1 MRMKMKSATTPLIL
15 AMLLSASLATSW
27 IGASEATAQSI
38 PNTLGW
44 NQLANTQMRSVCPS
58 ILSGSCQ
65 NVTAA
70 WSSGAFDTKRN
81 RLIIFGGGHTDY
93 VGNELYSLNLSNLTI
108 NRLTDPGQPFA
119 TACQAAIAGGT
130 QPNSR
135 HTYDGLVYIAAQDQ
149 LFVFGGSLA
158 CGSGTFGT
166 DTWTYNFASSS
177 WQQRTPAGPTPA
189 ANPGAVAS
197 YDPVTQLVFLQDRR
211 QLFSFNSATNTYTAL
226 SGDNCCDIRNYSQ
239 TSVIDPKRRMMVI
252 IGQGDAYIYDISG
265 TGSYQQQNLVTTGG
279 AAIVNQDYP
288 GLAYDPVT
296 DRIVAW
302 IGGNI
307 VYSLNL
313 DTRAWTSVTYAG
325 GPSAMPNGTFK
336 RWTYSAASGV
346 FVVLNSVDTNA
357 STFRLSSGVAD
368 STAPSIPT
376 GAAAVPVSS
385 TQIDLSWSAATDN
398 VSVAGYR
405 VYRGGTLLGTTATP
419 NYSSTGLTP
428 STSYSFTVSAYD
440 GAGNDSAQSTA
451 VSAST
456 LTASTSSGDFQ
467 TRCSAAG
474 VLVCMGWD
482 SASDVVPA
490 TWPNSGIYPGDD
502 GQFHGGFDTN
512 TKASGVGSLR
522 LDVLSKSSSN
532 GPGDWR
538 QLFGQDFGQN
548 STFYVQFRQ
557 RFSPEML
564 NINWYGLMGTTWK
577 QNIIYNMGAPSC
589 VDFSLVTA
597 QSYNEGIPI
606 MYTEC
611 GARGLWTN
619 NGIPP
624 YLLQQGDYNCP
635 YGSVSSTVDCFHYV
649 PNEWL
654 TFYYRVS
661 IGTWGSA
668 NSTIEAWVGREG
680 QPLKKWVSM
689 PNFKILNSGT
699 AIPFNAISL
708 NAYMTAKDTSVAHAT
723 ASTWFDELI
732 ISRQPI
738 VAPGGGGTIN
748 PPPAAPT
755 NLRVQ

>member
-1 MRMKMKSATTPLIL
+1 MNTRKLITKSLTLAIWLGAIL
-15 AMLLSASLATSW
+15 ASPWAITDD
-27 IGASEATAQSI
+27 ATAQSI

-44 NQLANTQMRSVCPS
+44 SQIANSNIRSVCPT

-81 RLIIFGGGHTDY
+81 RLIVFGGGHTDY
-93 VGNELYSLNLSNLTI
+93 VGNELYSVDLSTLKV

-119 TACQAAIAGGT
+119 TTCQAAIANGT

-135 HTYDGLVYIAAQDQ
+135 HTYDGLAYIAAQDQ

-158 CGSGTFGT
+158 CGSGAFGT

-177 WQQRTPAGPTPA
+177 WQQRTPVGPTPA
-189 ANPGAVAS
+189 DNPGVVAS
-197 YDPVTQLVFLQDRR
+197 YDPVTQLVFLHDRR
-211 QLFSFNSATNTYTAL
+211 RLFSFNSSTNTYTAL

-239 TSVIDPKRRMMVI
+239 TSVIDPKRRKMVM

-265 TGSYQQQNLVTTGG
+265 TGNYQQQNLVTTGG
-279 AAIVNQDYP
+279 AAVINKEYP

-302 IGGNI
+302 IGGDT

-313 DTRAWTSVTYAG
+313 DTRVWSSVTYPG
-325 GPSAMPNGTFK
+325 GPAAMPNGTFK
-336 RWTYSAASGV
+336 RWAYSAAAGV
-346 FVVLNSVDTNA
+346 FVVENSVDSNA
-357 STFRLSSGVAD
+357 YVFRLSSGVAD
-368 STAPSIPT
+368 ATAPSVPSSLT
-376 GAAAVPVSS
+376 ASPVSS
-385 TQIDLSWSAATDN
+385 TQIDLTWPAATDN
-398 VSVAGYR
+398 VGVAGYR
-405 VYRGGTLLGTTATP
+405 IYRSGTLLGTSATTS
-419 NYSSTGLTP
+419 YSSTGLTP
-428 STSYSFTVSAYD
+428 STSYSYSITAYD
-440 GAGNDSAQSTA
+440 LAGNESAQSTA
-451 VSAST
+451 ASAST
-456 LTASTSSGDFQ
+456 LAASSISGDFQ

-502 GQFHGGFDTN
+502 GQFHGAFDTT
-512 TKASGVGSLR
+512 TKASGAGSLR
-522 LDVLSKSSSN
+522 LDVLSHSSSN

-538 QLFGQDFGQN
+538 QLFGQNFGPN
-548 STFYVQFRQ
+548 STFYIQFRQ
-557 RFSPEML
+557 RFSPEMI
-564 NINWYGLMGTTWK
+564 NINWYGLMGTSWK
-577 QNIIYNMGAPSC
+577 QNIIYNMGGPSC

-597 QSYNEGIPI
+597 QYYNAGLPI

-619 NGIPP
+619 NGVPP

-635 YGSVSSTVDCFHYV
+635 YGGESSTVNCFHYV

-668 NSTIEAWVGREG
+668 NSTIEVWVGREG
-680 QPLKKWVSM
+680 QPLKKWIYM
-689 PNFKILNSGT
+689 PNFKITNSGN
-699 AIPFNAISL
+699 ALPFNAISL
-708 NAYMTAKDTSVAHAT
+708 NAYMTAKDTTVAHAT

-732 ISRQPI
+732 ISSQPI
-738 VAPGGGGTIN
+738 MAPGGGGTTN
-748 PPPAAPT
+748 LPPAAPT